1 MSTLTLDDKE
11 YNTDDLDDNQKQI
24 VNILNVGTNSVALL
38 NHIVQCVQAV
48 QQLKTNELR
57 SSLDL
62 KDDDQSELEL

>member
-1 MSTLTLDDKE
+1 MTTLTIDDKK
-11 YNTDDLDDNQKQI
+11 YNIDDLDDGQKQI

>member
-1 MSTLTLDDKE
+1 MTTLTIDDKK
-11 YNTDDLDDNQKQI
+11 YNIDDLDDGQKEI

>member
-1 MSTLTLDDKE
+1 MSILTIDDKE
-11 YNTDDLDDNQKQI
+11 YNIDDLDDNQKQI

>member
-1 MSTLTLDDKE
+1 MSTLTIDDKK
-11 YNTDDLDDNQKQI
+11 YNIDDLDDGQKEI

>member
-1 MSTLTLDDKE
+1 MTILTIDDKE
-11 YNTDDLDDNQKQI
+11 YNIDDLDDNQKQI

>member
-1 MSTLTLDDKE
+1 MSTLILDDKE

>member
-1 MSTLTLDDKE
+1 MTTLILDDKE

-24 VNILNVGTNSVALL
+24 VNILNVGTNSVTLL

-48 QQLKTNELR
+48 QQLKTNELK

>member
-1 MSTLTLDDKE
+1 MSTLILDDKE

-48 QQLKTNELR
+48 QQLKTNELK

>member
-1 MSTLTLDDKE
+1 MTTLILDDKE

>member
-1 MSTLTLDDKE
+1 MSTLTIDDKK
-11 YNTDDLDDNQKQI
+11 YNIDDLDDGQKEI

-38 NHIVQCVQAV
+38 NHIVQCVQVV

>member
-1 MSTLTLDDKE
+1 MGTLTIDDKE

>member
-1 MSTLTLDDKE
+1 MGTLTIDDKE
-11 YNTDDLDDNQKQI
+11 YNIDDFDDNQKQI

>member
-1 MSTLTLDDKE
+1 MTTLILDDNE

>member
-1 MSTLTLDDKE
+1 MSTLTIDDKE
-11 YNTDDLDDNQKQI
+11 YNIDDLDDGQKEI

-48 QQLKTNELR
+48 QELKTNELR

-62 KDDDQSELEL
+62 KDDDQSELNL

>member
-1 MSTLTLDDKE
+1 MTTLILDDKE

-48 QQLKTNELR
+48 QQLKTNELK

-62 KDDDQSELEL
+62 KDDDQSELKL

>member
-1 MSTLTLDDKE
+1 MTTLILDDKE

-62 KDDDQSELEL
+62 KDDDQSELNL

>member
-1 MSTLTLDDKE
+1 MTTLILDDKE

-38 NHIVQCVQAV
+38 NHIVQCLQAV

-62 KDDDQSELEL
+62 KDDDQSELNL

>member
-1 MSTLTLDDKE
+1 MSTLILNDKE

>member
-1 MSTLTLDDKE
+1 MSTLTIDDKE
-11 YNTDDLDDNQKQI
+11 YNIDDLDDNQKQI

-62 KDDDQSELEL
+62 KDDDQSELNL

>member
-1 MSTLTLDDKE
+1 MSTLTIDDKE
-11 YNTDDLDDNQKQI
+11 YNIDDLDDGQKEI

-62 KDDDQSELEL
+62 KDDDQSELNL

>member
-1 MSTLTLDDKE
+1 MSTLILNDKE

-48 QQLKTNELR
+48 QQLKTNELK

>member
-1 MSTLTLDDKE
+1 MSTLTIDDKK
-11 YNTDDLDDNQKQI
+11 YNIDDLDDGQKEI

-62 KDDDQSELEL
+62 KDDDQSELNL

>member
-1 MSTLTLDDKE
+1 MSTLTIDDKE
-11 YNTDDLDDNQKQI
+11 YNIDNLDDNQKQI

-48 QQLKTNELR
+48 QQLKTNELK

-62 KDDDQSELEL
+62 KDDDQSELNL

>member
-1 MSTLTLDDKE
+1 MTTLILDDKE

-48 QQLKTNELR
+48 QQLKTNELK

>member
-1 MSTLTLDDKE
+1 MSTLTIDDKE

>member
-1 MSTLTLDDKE
+1 MSTLTIDDKE
-11 YNTDDLDDNQKQI
+11 YNIDDLDDSQKEI